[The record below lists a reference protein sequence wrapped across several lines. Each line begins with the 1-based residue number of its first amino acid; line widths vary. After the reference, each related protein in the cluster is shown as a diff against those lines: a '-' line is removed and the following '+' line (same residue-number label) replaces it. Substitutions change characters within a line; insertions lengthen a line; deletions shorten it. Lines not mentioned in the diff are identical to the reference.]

1 MQGKTQKPLEMLVD
15 LADKA
20 SGIYT
25 VLGPFCMANKIV
37 HYACKSSGAI
47 NQQAADFA
55 SFFLGG
61 ELPVQELRLE
71 HVNSLSRDM
80 CYSIGSLLACIDTVL
95 LASDYWMWIPDHAKA
110 IEEAYRNMCACLLQ
124 QAEKNGLP
132 HNYSQKADHY
142 AALKLSGLQRP
153 AFAEKGGGNP

>member
-1 MQGKTQKPLEMLVD
+1 MQDKTQKQPKTAVD

-20 SGIYT
+20 SGIYSI
-25 VLGPFCMANKIV
+25 LGPFCMVNKIV
-37 HYACKSSGAI
+37 HYAGKASGAI
-47 NQQAADFA
+47 NQQTADFA

-61 ELPVQELRLE
+61 ELPIQELKLE

-110 IEEAYRNMCACLLQ
+110 IEEAYCNMCECLLQ

-132 HNYSQKADHY
+132 HNYSQKADYY
-142 AALKLSGLQRP
+142 ASLKLSGLRRP
-153 AFAEKGGGNP
+153 AVAEKGDEHP

>member
-1 MQGKTQKPLEMLVD
+1 MQDKTQKSLEMLVD

-25 VLGPFCMANKIV
+25 ALGPACMAYKLV
-37 HYACKSSGAI
+37 HYAGKASGAI
-47 NQQAADFA
+47 NQQTADFA
-55 SFFLGG
+55 AFFLGG
-61 ELPVQELRLE
+61 ELPIQGLRLE
-71 HVNSLSRDM
+71 SVNSLSRDM

-153 AFAEKGGGNP
+153 AFAEKGDGNP

>member
-1 MQGKTQKPLEMLVD
+1 MQDKTQKQPKTAVD

-20 SGIYT
+20 SGIYSI
-25 VLGPFCMANKIV
+25 LGPFCMVNKIV
-37 HYACKSSGAI
+37 HYASKSSGAI
-47 NQQAADFA
+47 NQQTADFA

-61 ELPVQELRLE
+61 ELPIQELKLE

-110 IEEAYRNMCACLLQ
+110 IEEAYCNMCECLLQ

-132 HNYSQKADHY
+132 HNYSQKADYY
-142 AALKLSGLQRP
+142 ASLKLSGLRRP
-153 AFAEKGGGNP
+153 AVAEKGDEHP